1 MPLQSWSYN
10 RSYIHP
16 QLLRQT
22 KKFYA
27 TAASFVTD
35 VYLTACSKKSAAAA
49 AACVDP
55 AFKTFLDKLQ
65 QKLQLNIHPFI
76 FHVEDE
82 KMTAAKKKAQKALQV
97 R

>member
-1 MPLQSWSYN
+1 M
-10 RSYIHP
+10 
-16 QLLRQT
+16 
-22 KKFYA
+22 
-27 TAASFVTD
+27 TD

-97 R
+97 RWHEMMERQFEDEQISGELRE